1 MNGVQDRKK
10 WVVLFLV
17 SVVLMLTGVGYGV
30 YGIFAGFGR
39 IVGEMGRSGVSTLG
53 CLQNRECTRWFNERL
68 AREFNYDFVYWL
80 LPLMPLAALA
90 RVRMNEKPRKA
101 PGASRYATVRDVRA
115 YLEGERSGWLGIF
128 QGKPLRYPKELR
140 FGHTLVLG
148 QPGAGKTSR
157 FYEPNLLM
165 DALDGNSL
173 VVVDLKWPNL
183 QGFPRFLPLLET
195 TGHRIELFLP
205 YEPGTK
211 KLPLLRD
218 ASDPLVAMEIAEG
231 IIPVDQR
238 ATAMTYYKDQERAI
252 LAALIRLEATI
263 GAGSMGRLVRL
274 LKQGPKAVK
283 EFVDELGDQ
292 RAKEEMGFFYELT
305 PNQQT
310 GLVAGLVGKLQPFD
324 DPRLE
329 RATSRGLPHE
339 EIDVAEVARTPT
351 FLYIGIP
358 QDQLMEGVG
367 QVFLQMVVRY
377 INRTLLREARHHG
390 GRCPVPVIIYM
401 DEWANL
407 GYLPG
412 MDVMLATV
420 RERRIAY
427 ILTLQNLNQGIKD
440 YGEAEFKAIVNN
452 LNHWVLFP
460 QAVSLDDRKY
470 IAEFLGET
478 TAYEKTV
485 AHGWK
490 GVVPIFDPRL
500 QVAEKE
506 VARLLLSPVEMNSF
520 GEGEALVLGPRLY
533 PLRTWL
539 PRLDESTIGGYR
551 NPLYAY
557 GKHLQELRES
567 PDEVIAAVERHLL
580 PQEEGSEE
588 VPHVP
593 EVRFRDWVKAVVD
606 GEYPVRLFRDPKTLA
621 LTKVHVDRE
630 VLPEPLATPAFLHEW
645 RRNGWA
651 RFEKNDKAIA
661 ITLKGLEVL
670 PAEEKVRLE
679 KLGLAWRMAEW
690 AKENQRVIA
699 GLGEEVPTPMAYFEK
714 AALVVPEGALKDIF
728 GEELPRVRELL
739 QPQRTR
745 RKGVESVK
753 LPAVVEYLWDS
764 KVPQPEEDKSAGDG
778 KGKGKERSKGSS
790 DGGSPVDWLF
800 E

>member
-1 MNGVQDRKK
+1 MSGTQDRKK

-17 SVVLMLTGVGYGV
+17 SVVLMLAGIGYGV
-30 YGIFAGFGR
+30 YGFFTGVGR
-39 IVGEMGRSGVSTLG
+39 VVGEMERSGVSVFG
-53 CLQNRECTRWFNERL
+53 CLQSRECTRWFNERL
-68 AREFNYDFVYWL
+68 ARGFSYDFVYWL

-90 RVRMNEKPRKA
+90 RMRMNEKPRKA
-101 PGASRYATVRDVRA
+101 PGMSRYATVQDVRA

-157 FYEPNLLM
+157 FYEPNLLT
-165 DALDGNSL
+165 DALDGNSV

-183 QGFPRFLPLLET
+183 KGFPRFLPLLET
-195 TGHRIELFLP
+195 TEHRIELFLP

-211 KLPLLRD
+211 RLPLLRD

-252 LAALIRLEATI
+252 LATLIRLEATI

-420 RERRIAY
+420 RE
-427 ILTLQNLNQGIKD
+427 
-440 YGEAEFKAIVNN
+440 
-452 LNHWVLFP
+452 
-460 QAVSLDDRKY
+460 
-470 IAEFLGET
+470 
-478 TAYEKTV
+478 TAYRL
-485 AHGWK
+485 H
-490 GVVPIFDPRL
+490 PDP
-500 QVAEKE
+500 AE
-506 VARLLLSPVEMNSF
+506 PQP
-520 GEGEALVLGPRLY
+520 GDQG
-533 PLRTWL
+533 LR
-539 PRLDESTIGGYR
+539 RGRVQG
-551 NPLYAY
+551 
-557 GKHLQELRES
+557 HRE
-567 PDEVIAAVERHLL
+567 
-580 PQEEGSEE
+580 Q
-588 VPHVP
+588 
-593 EVRFRDWVKAVVD
+593 
-606 GEYPVRLFRDPKTLA
+606 
-621 LTKVHVDRE
+621 
-630 VLPEPLATPAFLHEW
+630 PEPL
-645 RRNGWA
+645 
-651 RFEKNDKAIA
+651 
-661 ITLKGLEVL
+661 
-670 PAEEKVRLE
+670 
-679 KLGLAWRMAEW
+679 
-690 AKENQRVIA
+690 
-699 GLGEEVPTPMAYFEK
+699 
-714 AALVVPEGALKDIF
+714 GALS
-728 GEELPRVRELL
+728 PS
-739 QPQRTR
+739 
-745 RKGVESVK
+745 GVLGRQEIHRGVS
-753 LPAVVEYLWDS
+753 
-764 KVPQPEEDKSAGDG
+764 G
-778 KGKGKERSKGSS
+778 
-790 DGGSPVDWLF
+790 
-800 E
+800 